1 MLIDQKSFAL
11 LSPHFIFSLVR
22 TRMALSDQ
30 IALIVMGKDSKDEI
44 REALE
49 NAVETLDRIDMNAL
63 RVPKKCVA
71 DLLIDTGQQLTLNLN

>member
-11 LSPHFIFSLVR
+11 LSPHFIFSLLKI
-22 TRMALSDQ
+22 RMALADQ
-30 IALIVMGKDSKDEI
+30 IDLIVIGIDSKDEI
-44 REALE
+44 RETLE

-71 DLLIDTGQQLTLNLN
+71 DLLIDTGKQLALDL

>member
-11 LSPHFIFSLVR
+11 LSPHFIFSLLR
-22 TRMALSDQ
+22 IRMALANQ
-30 IALIVMGKDSKDEI
+30 IDWMDIGIDSKDEI
-44 REALE
+44 RETLE

-63 RVPKKCVA
+63 RIPKNVVA